1 MGACVYNEVNN
12 ISMRAL
18 GKKMCGLGIKFC
30 ALGPILVSVFSTLLD
45 AMIYMCDTYEL

>member
-12 ISMRAL
+12 IL
-18 GKKMCGLGIKFC
+18 MCGLGIKFC